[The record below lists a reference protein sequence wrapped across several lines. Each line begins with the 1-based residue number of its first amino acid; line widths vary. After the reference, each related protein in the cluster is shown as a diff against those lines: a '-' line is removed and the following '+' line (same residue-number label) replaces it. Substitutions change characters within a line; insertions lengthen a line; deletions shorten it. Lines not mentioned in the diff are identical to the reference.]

1 MPLYINTNVASLEA
15 QRNLSSTQSTLALS
29 FQRLS
34 SGYRINTAAD
44 DAAGLAISESMKAQI
59 RSFVVAERN
68 TNNAIS
74 MAQTADGAG
83 AQLHSIL
90 TRMRELAV
98 QGANGDLTATDRGYL
113 DVEFTNLKSEI
124 DRITQSTKFN
134 GTDLLAGAATTIDFQ
149 VGIQNTA
156 QDRISV
162 VFGNVS
168 LTSLGLTAST
178 LAGATA
184 VNSQTAIDTVD
195 QAIQNVSTR
204 RADFGAVLNRLQ
216 VTVANIQS
224 MRTNLSAANGRIRDV
239 DVAEETSMMA
249 RQQVLSQAGTAIL
262 AQANQVPQLALSLL
276 KG

>member
-216 VTVANIQS
+216 VTVANIHS